1 MQQQRPRQRL
11 QTPSRRCSSGPCRR
25 RRSPQLIGV
34 DKINSGD
41 TAWMLT
47 STALVLLMTIP
58 GLALFYGGMVRKK
71 NVLATLMQSFA
82 ITCLVTVLWVIAG
95 YSLAFMPGGSFV
107 GSLDR
112 LFLNGMLF
120 QHDAGK
126 VTVSHLGLTIPESVY
141 MTFQMTFAIITPALI
156 AGAFAD
162 RMKFSAMLWFIGL
175 WSLLIYSPIAHM
187 MWEPSGFWAAKGVL
201 DFAGGT
207 VVHINAGI
215 AGLVCALVLGKR
227 LGYGKEAMA
236 PHNLTL
242 TLIGASLLWVGWFGF
257 NAGSAVAADGRAGMA
272 MVVTQLATA
281 VAALAWMFTEW
292 MAKGKPSVLGIAS
305 GAVAGLVAITPAS
318 GFVGVTGAFVIG
330 IAAGVLCFFAAT
342 TVKQMFGYDDSLDAF
357 GVHCIGGIV
366 GALLT
371 GVFNVKE
378 ISGADA
384 DYHGAARRGRDDAGR
399 TAASAASSSS
409 RSSTW
414 LSACASPKKRS
425 ARVSTSVFTASA
437 WSRPA
442 DVRSSFSSV
451 AFGAPQAPRFFDHP
465 DDAAA
470 RCSCARRVGSGS
482 RLLLLGPRM
491 RLVVDLGQIL
501 EVEVRVDLR
510 AGDARV
516 AEQLLHGAQIA
527 RRLQQVRG
535 ERVPQ
540 HVRMHVAGQS
550 ALDRPLRR
558 DAAGS
563 RAT

>member
-1 MQQQRPRQRL
+1 MKRL
-11 QTPSRRCSSGPCRR
+11 LALIALAGALSIAGGSHAQDKAADQKAPAPAATTPAPVPAAPAAESKAEAPKAEAGAAPAAAPPPPDT
-25 RRSPQLIGV
+25 PQLIAA

-47 STALVLLMTIP
+47 STALVLMMTIP

-82 ITCLVTVLWVIAG
+82 ITCLVTVLWVIIG
-95 YSLAFMPGGSFV
+95 YSLAFTKGGQFFGSF
-107 GSLDR
+107 DR
-112 LFLNGMLF
+112 FFLNGMLF
-120 QHDAGK
+120 QKDAGK
-126 VTVSHLGLTIPESVY
+126 LTVSHLGLTIPESVY

-162 RMKFSAMLWFIGL
+162 RMKFSAMLWFMAL
-175 WSLLIYSPIAHM
+175 WSLFVYSPIAHM
-187 MWEPSGFWAAKGVL
+187 MWEPSGFWASAAVPVL

-281 VAALAWMFTEW
+281 VAALSWMFTEW
-292 MAKGKPSVLGIAS
+292 LAKGKPSVLGIAS
-305 GAVAGLVAITPAS
+305 GAVAGLVAITHAS

-342 TVKQMFGYDDSLDAF
+342 TVKKALGYDDSLDAF

-366 GALLT
+366 GAILT

-378 ISGADA
+378 ISGSDA
-384 DYHGAARRGRDDAGR
+384 SMMTQLGAVLTTLVVSGVGSFIILKVIDMVIG
-399 TAASAASSSS
+399 
-409 RSSTW
+409 
-414 LSACASPKKRS
+414 L
-425 ARVSTSVFTASA
+425 RVSEEEE
-437 WSRPA
+437 REGL
-442 DVRSSFSSV
+442 DVS
-451 AFGAPQAPRFFDHP
+451 
-465 DDAAA
+465 
-470 RCSCARRVGSGS
+470 
-482 RLLLLGPRM
+482 
-491 RLVVDLGQIL
+491 
-501 EVEVRVDLR
+501 
-510 AGDARV
+510 
-516 AEQLLHGAQIA
+516 LH
-527 RRLQQVRG
+527 G
-535 ERVPQ
+535 ERVE
-540 HVRMHVAGQS
+540 
-550 ALDRPLRR
+550 
-558 DAAGS
+558 
-563 RAT
+563 